1 MQKFFRQLTVLQ
13 FAQSTNL
20 PVRRVNSWV
29 RNGTLP
35 AFKLGGI
42 WYLDMAKICAEISK
56 SPIQFHVG
64 KYQNR
69 IM

>member
-1 MQKFFRQLTVLQ
+1 MQKFFRQLTVSQ
-13 FAQSTNL
+13 FAQFTDL
-20 PVRRVNSWV
+20 PVGRVNSWV

-42 WYLDMAKICAEISK
+42 WYLDMGRICTEISK
-56 SPIQFHVG
+56 SPPQFHIG